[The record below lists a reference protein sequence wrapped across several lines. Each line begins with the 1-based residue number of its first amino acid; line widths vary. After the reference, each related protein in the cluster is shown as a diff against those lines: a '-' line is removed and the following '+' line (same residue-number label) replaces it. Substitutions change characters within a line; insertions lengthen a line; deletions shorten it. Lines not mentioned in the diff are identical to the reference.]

1 MEIKR
6 IGVLGAGAMGGGI
19 AHQAAKCGYEVL
31 LCDVEQAYVDKA
43 VERAAVLMDKQ
54 IAKGAITEE
63 DKKNILGRI
72 KTTVKI
78 EDFSAADFVI
88 EAIIEDLSVKTEAF
102 KTLDR
107 VCGPNVIITTN
118 TSSMS
123 VTTLASATSRADR
136 VAGMHFF
143 NPAQVMKLVEIVKG
157 FATSDE
163 TLATVQKV
171 ASSLEKT
178 SITAKKDTPG
188 FIVNRLLFAQFLEAI
203 RMYEEGVA
211 SKEDIDTGVE
221 LGLNHPMGLFELMDF
236 GSLDLMIPITE
247 YFYSET
253 RDPKWNAPHSL
264 RSVVRAGR
272 YGRKNGAGWYDYNK

>member
-211 SKEDIDTGVE
+211 SKEDIDTGVK